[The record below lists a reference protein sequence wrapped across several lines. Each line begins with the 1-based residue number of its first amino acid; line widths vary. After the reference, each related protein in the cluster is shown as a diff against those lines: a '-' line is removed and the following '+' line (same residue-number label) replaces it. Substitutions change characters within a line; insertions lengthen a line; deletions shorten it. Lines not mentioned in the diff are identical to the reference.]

1 MGENQA
7 CQSFLPLLSAYI
19 DTELT
24 PSQRT
29 QVERHLSA
37 CPTCTLRAADL
48 RAESALV
55 RVGLD
60 IVADEVDFKD
70 FPQKVLARVTLERP
84 PFWERVSLWASE
96 TLAHERR
103 TVLAAAAVALLALSP
118 WLWLERAPEGYAQ
131 KRLEVQAV
139 SVDPSQMPS
148 VQPVV
153 VKTESGDAII
163 FLTEPAAAPPN
174 QGEREEEGG
183 LAPAAPQDTP
193 TGGEL

>member
-1 MGENQA
+1 MNENPA
-7 CQSFLPLLSAYI
+7 CPRFLPLLSAYI
-19 DTELT
+19 DTELA
-24 PSQRT
+24 PHERT

-37 CPTCTLRAADL
+37 CPSCTLRAADL

-60 IVADEVDFKD
+60 IVADEIDFKD
-70 FPQKVLARVTLERP
+70 FPQKVLARLTPEQP
-84 PFWERVSLWASE
+84 PFWERLSLWSSE
-96 TLAHERR
+96 LLAHERR
-103 TVLAAAAVALLALSP
+103 TVVALAVGVLAVLGP
-118 WLWLERAPEGYAQ
+118 WLWSERTPEGYAQ

-139 SVDPSQMPS
+139 SVDKTQLPE

-163 FLTEPAAAPPN
+163 FLTEPSAASPN
-174 QGEREEEGG
+174 QAEREEEGG